1 MKRVLCLLLILLL
14 LSGCAWQKPE
24 QTDFW
29 AMDTYMNVK
38 LWGKDATK
46 AMEQIKQMIVELE
59 HVWSPTD
66 DTSFLTALNT
76 GIADISAQQAVL
88 DKALALSGRTG
99 GAFDP
104 QLHSVI
110 SLWGFLSETH
120 CVPTG
125 DQIEKA
131 LGQKLWNLGAVLKG
145 YAGQE
150 AANLLETLDVSSG
163 ILNLGGN
170 IQTYGQKADGSPW
183 QIAIQNPVGGDPV
196 GVISI
201 TGTASVVTS
210 GDYQRYFEED
220 GVRYHHILDPE
231 TGYPADSGLSSVTV
245 ICRDGMTA
253 DALST
258 ALYVMGL
265 EQGADFWRQSDDFEA
280 VWVLSSGK
288 IYATDGVMLSGCE
301 FEVICREN

>member
-46 AMEQIKQMIVELE
+46 AMEQIKQMIAELE

-150 AANLLETLDVSSG
+150 AANLLETLDVSRG

>member
-46 AMEQIKQMIVELE
+46 AMEQIKQMIAELE

-150 AANLLETLDVSSG
+150 AANLLETLDVSRG

-210 GDYQRYFEED
+210 GGYQRYFEED